1 MKPFAIIA
9 ILAVIL
15 TIINLY
21 GIAMD
26 KVKPSK
32 SSMLINNFIIL
43 LYLIGSALEF
53 LRR

>member
-1 MKPFAIIA
+1 MRPYAIVA
-9 ILAVIL
+9 ILGVIL
-15 TIINLY
+15 MIINLY
-21 GIAMD
+21 LIAMD

-53 LRR
+53 LR